1 MQRDEQLARLKR
13 VAAGTDTEVFSRD
26 FPNAGG
32 SGDAASGAKSDQ
44 DRHGIG
50 AGRGVAQVAADRS
63 AALNLDA
70 ADEGGDV
77 GESRIDLCDR
87 GVSIDSI
94 AGNGGAEREAVLRV
108 VVDLVQLGDALE
120 VDHEAG
126 GLASRPP
133 LDQQVCAPGKQ

>member
-1 MQRDEQLARLKR
+1 
-13 VAAGTDTEVFSRD
+13 
-26 FPNAGG
+26 
-32 SGDAASGAKSDQ
+32 
-44 DRHGIG
+44 
-50 AGRGVAQVAADRS
+50 
-63 AALNLDA
+63 LNLDA

-126 GLASRPP
+126 GLASGPQ
-133 LDQQVCAPGKQ
+133 LDQQVGAPSKQ